1 MENTKHQNLIR
12 FFQLITFIKFV
23 TLCLEFRYS
32 NNIKTKI
39 TSSMSTGN
47 VILKKKKRRKEKKN
61 TKFRNVFYKGG
72 ILLSYNVLHSL
83 LHVGIQLFIK
93 QHV

>member
-1 MENTKHQNLIR
+1 MFYHSIKSLIENTKHQNLIR

-47 VILKKKKRRKEKKN
+47 VILKKEKK
-61 TKFRNVFYKGG
+61 KQSSVMY
-72 ILLSYNVLHSL
+72 
-83 LHVGIQLFIK
+83 FIK
-93 QHV
+93 VVFS

>member
-39 TSSMSTGN
+39 TSSMSTGY
-47 VILKKKKRRKEKKN
+47 VILKVYREDKKISNRKERYEEKK
-61 TKFRNVFYKGG
+61 TYQVP
-72 ILLSYNVLHSL
+72 
-83 LHVGIQLFIK
+83 
-93 QHV
+93 